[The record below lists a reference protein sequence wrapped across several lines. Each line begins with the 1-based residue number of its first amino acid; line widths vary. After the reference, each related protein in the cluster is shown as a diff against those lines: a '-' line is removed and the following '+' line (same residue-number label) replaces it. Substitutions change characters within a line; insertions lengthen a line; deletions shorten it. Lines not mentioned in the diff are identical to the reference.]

1 MRTREVQTRATDQ
14 RGRTTTPEAFDQGS
28 DQGLHDG
35 FVDGGQQWQTIKS
48 CQKAT
53 NQYLLINFSLSNPVY
68 LDLRIFPFVAGYTQ
82 I

>member
-35 FVDGGQQWQTIKS
+35 FIDEWQTIKS
-48 CQKAT
+48 RQKAT
-53 NQYLLINFSLSNPVY
+53 NQYLLINFSLSQPVY
-68 LDLRIFPFVAGYTQ
+68 LDLGIFPFVAG
-82 I
+82 